1 MSRSWWLLALGVSL
15 AIGCGPKRPPVVST
29 TAPGGA
35 LAPET
40 TLPARETAL
49 PIDSGPDVQPLRE
62 DAMAGQEILGGASG
76 EGGPLADIYF
86 DYDQAALSE
95 AALATL
101 AKHAQWLKQHADT
114 KVTVEGHCDQRGT
127 VEYNLALGDQRAR
140 AVYDELL
147 AKGVEASRL
156 SAISLGKE
164 RPLEAGS
171 SESAWA
177 KNRRAHFV
185 VSR

>member
-1 MSRSWWLLALGVSL
+1 MSRTTWFLAASVSL
-15 AIGCGPKRPPVVST
+15 ALGCGPKRPPVVST

-35 LAPET
+35 VAPTQET
-40 TLPARETAL
+40 TSPAAETAL

-76 EGGPLADIYF
+76 EGGPLADVYF
-86 DYDQAALSE
+86 DFNQAVLSE
-95 AALATL
+95 AALLTL
-101 AKHAQWLKQHADT
+101 AKHAQWLKQHPDT

-127 VEYNLALGDQRAR
+127 VEYNLAL
-140 AVYDELL
+140 V
-147 AKGVEASRL
+147 AKGVEAARL
-156 SAISLGKE
+156 TAISLGKE